1 MYFKT
6 AVGAWGWQ
14 PSEFWRSTLHEFW
27 ATFDAKMGP
36 EYTRAKYG
44 NLSER
49 DVDELRELLD

>member
-1 MYFKT
+1 VYFKT

-36 EYTRAKYG
+36 EYTRPRYG

-49 DVDELRELLD
+49 DVDELRELL